1 MSSSLPS
8 AIPPGWYPD
17 PSGARQWRVWTGD
30 RWSDLTRSFGT
41 APVARDLIASL
52 PLIQALHRVR
62 RYGVTGFYAGLGL
75 VVGILAHWPGTAH
88 PATAR
93 FATTTL
99 DAGIVL
105 LVLGLAHF
113 VFAAKELA
121 GHWSPWA
128 VVPGLNVLA
137 VSGWVTQRL
146 GGQPVRRV
154 VAEVVLMVLFIVRF
168 RYEPWLAIG
177 PALLAIGL
185 GKSTEVL
192 LDQLAGPSPSP
203 SVAP

>member
-1 MSSSLPS
+1 MSSPLPS
-8 AIPPGWYPD
+8 AVPPGWYPD

-30 RWSDLTRSFGT
+30 RWSDLTRSFGA
-41 APVARDLIASL
+41 APTTRDLVTSL

-88 PATAR
+88 PATAW

-128 VVPGLNVLA
+128 LVPGLNVLA

-154 VAEVVLMVLFIVRF
+154 VTEVVLIVLFIVRF
-168 RYEPWLAIG
+168 RYEPWLAVG

-192 LDQLAGPSPSP
+192 LDQLAGPSTSP